1 MKKSILICCIAI
13 ACSQFTRAQV
23 GFGVKGGVNY
33 NSESIDNAS
42 VDVFEG
48 AEGKTGYHAGIWLRF
63 KAPIIGLYIRPEL
76 VYTSLKSEVLYKGT
90 NTTTSYNFQ
99 KIDIPVLL
107 GKKFFGVGNLFIG
120 PSFQYILSSDFSINN
135 LSDVDAKGFTV
146 GLQFGGGIELGKLGI
161 DVRWERGFNGIESKF
176 LDVSTDTNVTFDTRI
191 DQIIFGLSY
200 RL

>member
-33 NSESIDNAS
+33 NFESINNAS

-48 AEGKTGYHAGIWLRF
+48 AESKTGYHAGIWLRF

-120 PSFQYILSSDFSINN
+120 PSFQYILSSDFSIND

-176 LDVSTDTNVTFDTRI
+176 LDVSTDTSVTFDTRI

>member
-13 ACSQFTRAQV
+13 ACSQLTSAQV
-23 GFGVKGGVNY
+23 GFGLKGGVNY
-33 NSESIDNAS
+33 NSESITNAS
-42 VDVFEG
+42 SDVFEG
-48 AEGKTGYHAGIWLRF
+48 ADSKTGYHAGIWLRF
-63 KAPIIGLYIRPEL
+63 KAPVVGVYIRPEL
-76 VYTSLKSEVLYKGT
+76 VYTSLKSEVLYKG
-90 NTTTSYNFQ
+90 TTTSYNFQ

-120 PSFQYILSSDFSINN
+120 PSFQYILSSDFSIND

-176 LDVSTDTNVTFDTRI
+176 LDVSTDTSVTFDTRI

>member
-48 AEGKTGYHAGIWLRF
+48 AESKTGYHAGIWLRF

-120 PSFQYILSSDFSINN
+120 PSFQYILSSDFSIND

-176 LDVSTDTNVTFDTRI
+176 LDVSADTTVTFDTRI